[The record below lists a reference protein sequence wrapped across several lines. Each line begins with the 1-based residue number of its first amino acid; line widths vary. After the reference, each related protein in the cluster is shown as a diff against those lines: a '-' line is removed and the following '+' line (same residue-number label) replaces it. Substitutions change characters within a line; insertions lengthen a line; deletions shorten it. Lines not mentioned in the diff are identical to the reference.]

1 MLLSMTGFGK
11 ATVVI
16 PGRTITAEVKSLNSK
31 QFDLSTRIPSSLR
44 AHEIDMRNIL
54 ASKLQRGKADFA
66 ITVENTA
73 AAVSCHL
80 NVDNLAAYRAQGLGH
95 TRTGGLV
102 QRIAA
107 LPGRDAGQRGRK
119 RGR

>member
-80 NVDNLAAYRAQGLGH
+80 NVDNLAA
-95 TRTGGLV
+95 T
-102 QRIAA
+102 